1 MSLQY
6 ITHTGLEQSWHFLN
20 CVKGS
25 EITWLTTAAVR
36 NTKNVW
42 SNDGGLFFLTFLDFR
57 PPYLYCYEGLK
68 LSNQLGSYFLDPST
82 KYLKETKFHW
92 LVLTSTFFL
101 FSKLPSENLLLS
113 IAIASLNEKKDFL
126 NFPQLPWSPLYHQ
139 IDPLTKWIL

>member
-20 CVKGS
+20 WVKGS

-57 PPYLYCYEGLK
+57 PPYLYWYEGLK

-82 KYLKETKFHW
+82 KYVFKRNKIPLISIDQYFLPLFKATKW
-92 LVLTSTFFL
+92 KLITFRC
-101 FSKLPSENLLLS
+101 
-113 IAIASLNEKKDFL
+113 
-126 NFPQLPWSPLYHQ
+126 HH
-139 IDPLTKWIL
+139 LTKWKKKIFSISHNYPGHPGTIK